1 MSKNTR
7 NVWDVF
13 APVYQFA
20 MRSNRSLYA
29 AICQRIIPKVKD
41 KTVLELGAGPGI
53 IALEV
58 ASATRGMIATDSSRQ
73 MIAEAKKKKKPDN
86 LRFQVVDARTLP
98 YANGQFDVVIIA
110 NTLHIMPDAHL
121 ALAEIARIL
130 KQDGLLIAPNFV
142 RENLR
147 FLAKLRYR
155 LCQLLGIGFQ
165 HIWTAQEY
173 GNFLQEHGFCVQA
186 QELLPSAVPV
196 LYVEANVKHPNTT

>member
-13 APVYQFA
+13 APVYQLA

-73 MIAEAKKKKKPDN
+73 MIAEAKKKKNPDN

-98 YANGQFDVVIIA
+98 YTDGQFDVVIIA

-130 KQDGLLIAPNFV
+130 KQDGVLIAPNFV

-165 HIWTAQEY
+165 HVWTAQEY

-186 QELLPSAVPV
+186 QELLPSSVPV
-196 LYVEANVKHPNTT
+196 LYVEAIISSMEK